1 MGHAEETLPAEVRQE
16 TVPLGEPKDKS
27 WVLLANYMDNACGIR
42 NATAYA
48 IGHLSCLEF
57 TPTTHFVDV
66 FLNDRYNGTYQ
77 LCEHMKISE
86 DRVNVTDEG
95 YLLEADQLDRL
106 DPDDVYFR
114 TERILMNIK
123 DPDVEPGSP
132 QYEWIRNYVNE
143 AENALY
149 GADFA
154 DPETGY
160 AKYLNVDTYVD
171 WYVISEITKTN
182 DASLY
187 TSCYMNIAPAGS

>member
-1 MGHAEETLPAEVRQE
+1 MPKKPYRLKFGKKQSL
-16 TVPLGEPKDKS
+16 LGEPKRQVVGAAGQLYGQRLRDTQCDG
-27 WVLLANYMDNACGIR
+27 L
-42 NATAYA
+42 A

-106 DPDDVYFR
+106 SPDDVYFR

-123 DPDVEPGSP
+123 DPRRGAREPA
-132 QYEWIRNYVNE
+132 IRMDQE
-143 AENALY
+143 LRQRSGECPY

-160 AKYLNVDTYVD
+160 AEYLNVDTSVD

-182 DASLY
+182 DASL
-187 TSCYMNIAPAGS
+187 IRAAI

>member
-1 MGHAEETLPAEVRQE
+1 M
-16 TVPLGEPKDKS
+16 
-27 WVLLANYMDNACGIR
+27 LLANYMDNACGIR

-187 TSCYMNIAPAGS
+187 TSCYMNIAPGGKLNMGPIWDFDICMGNTK

>member
-1 MGHAEETLPAEVRQE
+1 
-16 TVPLGEPKDKS
+16 
-27 WVLLANYMDNACGIR
+27 
-42 NATAYA
+42 
-48 IGHLSCLEF
+48 
-57 TPTTHFVDV
+57 
-66 FLNDRYNGTYQ
+66 
-77 LCEHMKISE
+77 MKISE

-106 DPDDVYFR
+106 SPDDVYFR

-123 DPDVEPGSP
+123 DPDVEPGSL

-171 WYVISEITKTN
+171 WYVISEITKAN